1 MAKLY
6 GFSVRKYGHNIEF
19 ALLRLKHMA
28 YDAEREGKQ
37 AQADYYWNKFDTL
50 QKRYYY
56 TGKAGYNVNYY
67 PYETWRYLMTVK
79 DWAVANGSG
88 TGYL

>member
-6 GFSVRKYGHNIEF
+6 GFSTRKYQHHIMF
-19 ALLRLKHMA
+19 AQSRLANMA
-28 YDAEREGKQ
+28 YDAEDAGNQ
-37 AQADYYWNKFDTL
+37 AQADYYWK
-50 QKRYYY
+50 KRAELCERSAIVFINPFVVY
-56 TGKAGYNVNYY
+56 V

>member
-6 GFSVRKYGHNIEF
+6 GFSTRKYQHHIMF
-19 ALLRLKHMA
+19 AQSRLANMA
-28 YDAEREGKQ
+28 YAAEDAGNQ
-37 AQADYYWNKFDTL
+37 AQADYYWK
-50 QKRYYY
+50 KRADLCERAAIVFTDPVVVY
-56 TGKAGYNVNYY
+56 V

-79 DWAVANGSG
+79 DWAVSNGSG

>member
-6 GFSVRKYGHNIEF
+6 GFSTRKYQHHIMF
-19 ALLRLKHMA
+19 AQSRLANMA
-28 YDAEREGKQ
+28 YAAEDAGNQ
-37 AQADYYWNKFDTL
+37 AQADYYW
-50 QKRYYY
+50 
-56 TGKAGYNVNYY
+56 GKHAELCERAAIVFSNPVVVYV

-79 DWAVANGSG
+79 DWAVSNGSG